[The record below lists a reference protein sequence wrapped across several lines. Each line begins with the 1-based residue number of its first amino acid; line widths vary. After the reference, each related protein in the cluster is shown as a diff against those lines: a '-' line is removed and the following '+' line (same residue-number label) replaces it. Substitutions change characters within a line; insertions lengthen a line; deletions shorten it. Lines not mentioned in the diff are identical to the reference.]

1 MFRRWQQRRSALPS
15 EGPVDVDGIRAM
27 IAQVLAS
34 LPPGAAH
41 VEESRERLQN
51 LGCLRLRVSPRIA
64 GALDVA
70 IDVYD
75 DRGVVDVWV
84 GDFLPIEL
92 TAPININAEPPRPC
106 LDVIREV
113 LVGVAAGDFED
124 VTAPP
129 WS

>member
-51 LGCLRLRVSPRIA
+51 LGYLRLRVSPA
-64 GALDVA
+64 QLALWTSRSTSMTTEA
-70 IDVYD
+70 WWTCGSATSC
-75 DRGVVDVWV
+75 RS
-84 GDFLPIEL
+84 
-92 TAPININAEPPRPC
+92 N
-106 LDVIREV
+106 
-113 LVGVAAGDFED
+113 
-124 VTAPP
+124 
-129 WS
+129 